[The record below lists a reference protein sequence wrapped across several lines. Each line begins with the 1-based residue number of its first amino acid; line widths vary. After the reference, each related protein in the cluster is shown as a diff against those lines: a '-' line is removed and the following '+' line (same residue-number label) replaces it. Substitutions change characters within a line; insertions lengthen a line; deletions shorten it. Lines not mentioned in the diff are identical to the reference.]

1 MTIQEVASDCNV
13 LTNPAL
19 NKVVPISLGC
29 CEPLHKRS
37 AQVREDRHHRI
48 YERRGHAERI
58 RHLSTIILRLCH
70 NLLYLDIVL
79 PPARLTEWLRHGSI
93 PDRCGRSVA
102 LDKWGRRPTLSSNR
116 SFRRWV
122 TKDASTPQRSAISSR
137 QEARHYR
144 ARRLPWHGIPD
155 RELSGRQYRTS
166 LTLLATFARASVSGS
181 GKTRRRPLRRKSPN
195 YGMKRSSIVGLP
207 PRQRSGRGPF
217 WMAHVRN
224 PARV

>member
-19 NKVVPISLGC
+19 NKVGPIPLGC

-70 NLLYLDIVL
+70 NLLDLDTLL
-79 PPARLTEWLRHGSI
+79 PPARLTEWLCHGSI
-93 PDRCGRSVA
+93 PNRCGRSVA
-102 LDKWGRRPTLSSNR
+102 LDKWGRRPTLCTEPL
-116 SFRRWV
+116 F
-122 TKDASTPQRSAISSR
+122 STLGDQRCLDPPAVGDQFAPRSATLSSSPITL
-137 QEARHYR
+137 ARHS
-144 ARRLPWHGIPD
+144 HTD

-166 LTLLATFARASVSGS
+166 LTLLATFALAAIALRSSRASVSES
-181 GKTRRRPLRRKSPN
+181 GKTRRRPLRCGGSS

-207 PRQRSGRGPF
+207 PRLRSGRGP
-217 WMAHVRN
+217 
-224 PARV
+224 